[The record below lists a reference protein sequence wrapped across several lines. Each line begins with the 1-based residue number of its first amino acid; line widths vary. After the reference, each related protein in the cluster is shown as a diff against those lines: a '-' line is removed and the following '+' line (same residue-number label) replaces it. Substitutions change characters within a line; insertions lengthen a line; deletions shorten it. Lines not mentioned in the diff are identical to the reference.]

1 MAAWHSRPV
10 ETLRSDRPELF
21 EAPFAYQLESI
32 SMGNAPGFAWE
43 TEGALYIW
51 DGRYGHYLWSAEPTP
66 AFEALVRNEIV
77 PAALGGGFDLA
88 KVHTLG
94 GAAFP
99 LPGETLPRVRF
110 ATSQSVNAPSG
121 EGKLK
126 PIVATTL
133 ESFPEVLE
141 EVELMWGSDSAFLA
155 KGFGFIVQ
163 LQDICA
169 SWCTA
174 EYRTREACGVGIA
187 TDPSFLRQ
195 GFGMRVGAALV
206 NRAVKEDL
214 RVYWDAWARNE
225 ASVGLA
231 RKLGFSDPQEYSV
244 VLANLV

>member
-32 SMGNAPGFAWE
+32 AQGNAPGFAWE
-43 TEGALYIW
+43 TEGALYVW

-66 AFEALVRNEIV
+66 AFDELVRDEIV
-77 PAALGGGFDLA
+77 PAALGGGFHLA

-99 LPGETLPRVRF
+99 LSSETLPRVRF
-110 ATSQSVNAPSG
+110 TTTKPINAPSG

-133 ESFPEVLE
+133 ESFPEVME
-141 EVELMWGSDSAFLA
+141 EVELMWGSESAFLA

-163 LQDICA
+163 LQDICV

-174 EYRTREACGVGIA
+174 EYRTGDACGVGVA

-195 GFGMRVGAALV
+195 GFATRAGAALV
-206 NRAVKEDL
+206 NRAVKDGL
-214 RVYWDAWARNE
+214 CVYWDAWARNE

-231 RKLGFSDPQEYSV
+231 RKLGFDDPLEYSV
-244 VLANLV
+244 GLANLV